1 MSRSQSAAS
10 AGTELHEKPT
20 SPKREPAV
28 PRSVQQQLALEKK
41 LGLGIIG
48 ILLCIFFSVLGMRV
62 GSFGWREEKVEI
74 NIGGTGTPSVATA
87 ANSTPKPRNDPTP
100 TIVAERTDPRQ
111 IAAAP
116 AANLPPTDYAPP
128 KIYLPPTPPVVSE
141 SIGAWPPKT
150 PKQVAAGPQ
159 TVTPPS
165 VTLPTVVLPNAA
177 AVTQVS
183 PPAITPPTTATT
195 PLRQPGVAAI
205 GLASGTGPV
214 TTNRAVPASATM
226 PIPASQSNSPPGAT
240 HVFAEG
246 DNFWTIAAAAYGDGA
261 YYRALFAYN
270 GDRYKHA
277 EDLRAGDV
285 IDTPSV
291 EVLRS
296 KFPELCPASGSG
308 TTPASANLPIGR
320 PQPAQTAAA
329 RTYVVQEGDTLFEIA
344 RRELGKASLWS
355 DIYALNRSVL
365 GENLTRLEPGTT
377 LQLPPASPQADGSR

>member
-1 MSRSQSAAS
+1 MSRSQSSPA
-10 AGTELHEKPT
+10 AGTELREKPT
-20 SPKREPAV
+20 SSKREPAGQ
-28 PRSVQQQLALEKK
+28 RSVQQQLALEKK

-62 GSFGWREEKVEI
+62 GSFGWSEEKVEI
-74 NIGGTGTPSVATA
+74 NIGGTGTMAAATA
-87 ANSTPKPRNDPTP
+87 ANSTPKPRNDPPP
-100 TIVAERTDPRQ
+100 TIVPERTDPRQ
-111 IAAAP
+111 IVAAP

-141 SIGAWPPKT
+141 SIGAWPPKA

-159 TVTPPS
+159 TVAPS
-165 VTLPTVVLPNAA
+165 TVVLPNAA
-177 AVTQVS
+177 AVAAAS
-183 PPAITPPTTATT
+183 PPVSSPPTSNAAA
-195 PLRQPGVAAI
+195 PVRQPGVAAI

-226 PIPASQSNSPPGAT
+226 PIAASPSNSSPAAT

-277 EDLRAGDV
+277 EDLQAGDV
-285 IDTPSV
+285 IDTPPV

-296 KFPELCPASGSG
+296 KYPELCPASGSG
-308 TTPASANLPIGR
+308 TTPASANLPMGR
-320 PQPAQTAAA
+320 PQQAQTAAA

-355 DIYALNRSVL
+355 DIYALNRAVL

-377 LQLPPASPQADGSR
+377 LQLPPATTQTDGSR